1 MSDNPSSTTSKVPY
15 ELTLKR
21 GFLAL
26 ILMYVFQTLVSIVFS
41 YGVKLFKSTSDGEID
56 IKIIGLLSVLL
67 GGSIVLIWVWTN
79 IRRFGP
85 SFLPQIGIQP
95 SAIKLSQAFMLVFL
109 LLGSTHFLAWIYR
122 SVFLPQIGQGG
133 IVGGGSQMFAHI
145 QESGSGLAMAA
156 FLVLALIIGPVM
168 EEFVFRGYLQSA
180 LTRHMPVWGAIII
193 TSILFMLGHSP
204 MVLWPMYF
212 IYSVAWGWV
221 FMYTKSLKLAILIHI
236 LSNLFY
242 AIIAVMGWEILA

>member
-26 ILMYVFQTLVSIVFS
+26 ILMYVFQTLVGIVFS

-56 IKIIGLLSVLL
+56 IQIIGLLSVLL

-133 IVGGGSQMFAHI
+133 IVGGGLRCLHTSKNLDL
-145 QESGSGLAMAA
+145 GLRWQ
-156 FLVLALIIGPVM
+156 P
-168 EEFVFRGYLQSA
+168 S
-180 LTRHMPVWGAIII
+180 
-193 TSILFMLGHSP
+193 
-204 MVLWPMYF
+204 
-212 IYSVAWGWV
+212 
-221 FMYTKSLKLAILIHI
+221 
-236 LSNLFY
+236 
-242 AIIAVMGWEILA
+242 

>member
-1 MSDNPSSTTSKVPY
+1 MYDPRSSTTSREPY
-15 ELTLKR
+15 KLTLKR

-26 ILMYVFQTLVSIVFS
+26 ILMYVFQTLVGIVLS

-56 IKIIGLLSVLL
+56 IQITGMLSVLL
-67 GGSIVLIWVWTN
+67 GGSIVLIWLWTD

-85 SFLPQIGIQP
+85 SFSPQIGIQR

-109 LLGSTHFLAWIYR
+109 LLGATHFLAWIYR

-133 IVGGGSQMFAHI
+133 IVGGGSQMFAYI
-145 QESGSGLAMAA
+145 QESGSGLAMAG

-180 LTRHMPVWGAIII
+180 LTRHTPAWGAIII
-193 TSILFMLGHSP
+193 TSLLFMLGHGP
-204 MVLWPMYF
+204 MILWPMYF

-221 FMYTKSLKLAILIHI
+221 FMYTKSLKMAILIHI

-242 AIIAVMGWEILA
+242 AIVAVMGWEILA